1 MPRKPKVV
9 IIGAGIGGLT
19 AAASLLRFGIDVEV
33 YEQASQLGEVGAGL
47 QIGPNAVRVIK
58 ALGLEE
64 RLLETASEPTNMVS
78 LNWNDA
84 SLRFR
89 EPLRSIAEQEYG
101 ARYLTAHRADLH
113 QLLLSLRSGLVD
125 SFECG
130 VCRCVFGRVGR
141 DGVVCRRPPR
151 SNATFWSAPTA
162 SIRPCAANCSAT
174 SRPDSPIRFAG
185 ATMVPME
192 IVPTRI
198 GPGGSVTLQHGEYS
212 GWIGPTGHVI
222 CYPIRGGK
230 FLQHFCGP
238 GVRISG
244 SMNPG

>member
-47 QIGPNAVRVIK
+47 QIGPNAVRVIR

-64 RLLETASEPTNMVS
+64 RLLQTASEPTNMVS

-89 EPLRSIAEQEYG
+89 EPLQSIAEQEYG

-113 QLLLSLRSGLVD
+113 QLLLSRVPASSIHLNAACVD
-125 SFECG
+125 
-130 VCRCVFGRVGR
+130 
-141 DGVVCRRPPR
+141 
-151 SNATFWSAPTA
+151 A
-162 SIRPCAANCSAT
+162 SSDE
-174 SRPDSPIRFAG
+174 SG
-185 ATMVPME
+185 ATVSFADGR
-192 IVPTRI
+192 RI
-198 GPGGSVTLQHGEYS
+198 ECDVLVGADGIHSAV
-212 GWIGPTGHVI
+212 
-222 CYPIRGGK
+222 RGKLFGDK
-230 FLQHFCGP
+230 PARFTH
-238 GVRISG
+238 
-244 SMNPG
+244 

>member
-9 IIGAGIGGLT
+9 VIGAGIGGLT

-113 QLLLSLRSGLVD
+113 QLLLSRVPASSIYLNAACVDVSSGRLQARR
-125 SFECG
+125 
-130 VCRCVFGRVGR
+130 CRLPTAAGL
-141 DGVVCRRPPR
+141 
-151 SNATFWSAPTA
+151 NATFWSAPTA

-185 ATMVPME
+185 
-192 IVPTRI
+192 
-198 GPGGSVTLQHGEYS
+198 GPWSRWRSSRPGSD
-212 GWIGPTGHVI
+212 PAAA
-222 CYPIRGGK
+222 
-230 FLQHFCGP
+230 
-238 GVRISG
+238 
-244 SMNPG
+244 